1 MSGGNIIWAI
11 DKLYAEYDS
20 LQKTEGAYIAY
31 DRGLQ
36 LDDLLFKYGVRINAN
51 LVQDLNCSKLPIV
64 VGKQADGA
72 PMIQRIPWPY
82 YPFLNGNDQVAVTQN
97 MDRVLSLFPSSLD
110 TVGSKGIQKTILL
123 TTDTNSRFIATPNLV
138 SLNSVKDETDML
150 SFNKHHIPVAVL
162 LEGRFLSLYANRLS
176 ESWQDS
182 VQRNT
187 GRPFLAKGLNVS
199 KQIVISDADIFTNRI
214 SKNEQGEPIPLPMGM
229 LPFDE
234 YQFANKNFYLNT
246 IALLTEPAG
255 LLESR
260 NKTIVLRLLDKE
272 RLEQNRFF
280 WQTLLVVGPVLLL
293 MAISALWSQY
303 RKRQFAA

>member
-1 MSGGNIIWAI
+1 
-11 DKLYAEYDS
+11 
-20 LQKTEGAYIAY
+20 
-31 DRGLQ
+31 
-36 LDDLLFKYGVRINAN
+36 
-51 LVQDLNCSKLPIV
+51 
-64 VGKQADGA
+64 
-72 PMIQRIPWPY
+72 
-82 YPFLNGNDQVAVTQN
+82 
-97 MDRVLSLFPSSLD
+97 
-110 TVGSKGIQKTILL
+110 
-123 TTDTNSRFIATPNLV
+123 
-138 SLNSVKDETDML
+138 
-150 SFNKHHIPVAVL
+150 
-162 LEGRFLSLYANRLS
+162 
-176 ESWQDS
+176 
-182 VQRNT
+182 
-187 GRPFLAKGLNVS
+187 
-199 KQIVISDADIFTNRI
+199 
-214 SKNEQGEPIPLPMGM
+214 MGM